1 MIKFSLVRFFQK
13 IKFSISK
20 SNFNW
25 KDKVFSYLIHD
36 YDEKPEGVERK
47 GLLGPSDS
55 NAGRIRLKKYSFC
68 CQENTYLCLSH
79 LADIL
84 AELRGVN
91 IQCHRDDL
99 LKISDYLLSKVPFI
113 VSNKSHFLY
122 LVTHQLARKIG
133 RCDTAIFEI

>member
-47 GLLGPSDS
+47 GLLGPSDG
-55 NAGRIRLKKYSFC
+55 NAGRIRLKTFR
-68 CQENTYLCLSH
+68 CQDGIPRKRSEPISLNPKNKSAKPH
-79 LADIL
+79 LADMLTYFRRLDIKGD
-84 AELRGVN
+84 RSHV
-91 IQCHRDDL
+91 
-99 LKISDYLLSKVPFI
+99 LKTFHYFLS
-113 VSNKSHFLY
+113 S
-122 LVTHQLARKIG
+122 
-133 RCDTAIFEI
+133 